1 VIFYFPGLG
10 IYSHEQAAI
19 QNYFRRAITMRKFE
33 LYPEYRDLFEY
44 FGSNEIERTRIRGGH
59 AVRRDWFVFDS
70 SDEAMM
76 FFNVKVNYFP
86 DRSPSREDKL
96 KLLFS

>member
-1 VIFYFPGLG
+1 
-10 IYSHEQAAI
+10 
-19 QNYFRRAITMRKFE
+19 MRKFE

-76 FFNVKVNYFP
+76 FFNERCGMMEGRHV
-86 DRSPSREDKL
+86 
-96 KLLFS
+96 

>member
-1 VIFYFPGLG
+1 
-10 IYSHEQAAI
+10 
-19 QNYFRRAITMRKFE
+19 MRKFE
-33 LYPEYRDLFEY
+33 LYPDYRDLFEY

-76 FFNVKVNYFP
+76 FFNERCGMMEGRYV
-86 DRSPSREDKL
+86 
-96 KLLFS
+96 